1 MNALLD
7 EAGPSSAA
15 AVPRLGVGGTPWP
28 WESWLGGDKHKK
40 QQQPSKRERT
50 RRLDLSTLNPS
61 LQTVGL
67 ALAERLMPRYLSKAG
82 LACERMQHAGLPISF
97 IGNVLEACF
106 GEQTDQQMRE
116 VFHYFD
122 SSGDGFLDEDEFIAI
137 SPLLAEDVPGDSLPT
152 LMAAIDADG
161 NGTVTCEEFVVFVRT
176 CNPRDAGAR
185 DGWRAMLPA
194 EGEEGEGGDAVMLAV
209 GRRHEK
215 EMAMKGKNR
224 WRAVNQS
231 DLAKQQRQKEGGRPV
246 SELAVKRVDLDNAQT
261 MIDKLRALRMGDAEV
276 AAIIQAGEGPASL
289 HRHLHRHLHH
299 HHSPPFITSTSTSTT
314 TLIASTSASTA
325 FTITSSTCA
334 STLFRR
340 SSSRRRTRR
349 TRASSTSST
358 RTARE
363 GSTSTSSTRSPRC

>member
-1 MNALLD
+1 MPLCAHDGRAEAQRFFGGSFERPAERMAASLFEDLGRRVNALLD

-137 SPLLAEDVPGDSLPT
+137 SPLLAEDVPG
-152 LMAAIDADG
+152 
-161 NGTVTCEEFVVFVRT
+161 E
-176 CNPRDAGAR
+176 
-185 DGWRAMLPA
+185 
-194 EGEEGEGGDAVMLAV
+194 
-209 GRRHEK
+209 
-215 EMAMKGKNR
+215 
-224 WRAVNQS
+224 
-231 DLAKQQRQKEGGRPV
+231 
-246 SELAVKRVDLDNAQT
+246 
-261 MIDKLRALRMGDAEV
+261 
-276 AAIIQAGEGPASL
+276 
-289 HRHLHRHLHH
+289 
-299 HHSPPFITSTSTSTT
+299 
-314 TLIASTSASTA
+314 
-325 FTITSSTCA
+325 
-334 STLFRR
+334 
-340 SSSRRRTRR
+340 
-349 TRASSTSST
+349 
-358 RTARE
+358 
-363 GSTSTSSTRSPRC
+363 